1 MSTRSQR
8 PNADAVAIC
17 PVGLE
22 PVCAGELR
30 ELGYRVGS
38 PTAGVVPFRGSTRA
52 VYEANLWLRTA
63 TRVLVRVARFR
74 ATDFAHLERRVGE
87 LDLASYLGDG
97 VAPRFRVTSRKSGLF
112 HTDAVADRLHGII
125 GPAKTDD
132 DQPEQVFVVRIDH
145 DTVTLSVDTSGE
157 PLHKRSWRTETVS
170 ASLRPT
176 LAAAAVL
183 SSVWDRT
190 SPVLDP
196 FAGAGT
202 FVIEAGLIA
211 AALPP
216 SDGRD
221 YAFHRW
227 PSFEGG
233 TWASVT
239 GGAATRSV
247 EHAVA
252 TLPALEA
259 ADRDPAAIEAAKR
272 NAERAGVKIDATVR
286 PVGQMT
292 GDLSAGL
299 VITNPPYGKRS
310 ASGSRGTDPL
320 YKRLGEMVRERR
332 PNSTLTVVAP
342 SGLSRIDRRLT
353 TVAKTR
359 NGGIDV
365 IIATHRPAASRSAAG
380 L

>member
-1 MSTRSQR
+1 MAARNER

-22 PVCAGELR
+22 SICADELR
-30 ELGYRVGS
+30 ALGYKVGG

-63 TRVLVRVARFR
+63 TRVLVRIARFR
-74 ATDFAHLERRVGE
+74 ATDFPHLERRISEAE
-87 LDLASYLGDG
+87 LGAFLGPG

-112 HTDAVADRLHGII
+112 HTDAVTERLHSIVGA
-125 GPAKTDD
+125 PKVDD
-132 DQPEQVFVVRIDH
+132 EQPEQAFIVRVDH
-145 DTVTLSVDTSGE
+145 DTVTVSVDTSGE
-157 PLHKRSWRTETVS
+157 PLHKRTWRTETVA

-183 SSVWDRT
+183 GSNWDRT

-196 FAGAGT
+196 FAGSGT

-211 AALPP
+211 AAMPP
-216 SDGRD
+216 SSGRE

-239 GGAATRSV
+239 GAAATKTRESASA
-247 EHAVA
+247 EQP
-252 TLPALEA
+252 LLEA
-259 ADRDPAAIEAAKR
+259 SDRDVVAIQHTLA
-272 NAERAGVKIDATVR
+272 NAERAGVTVRAEVR

-292 GDLSAGL
+292 GHRGPGDADRHDDLSHMPTARGPPSRRAGRMMMSHQQRM
-299 VITNPPYGKRS
+299 N
-310 ASGSRGTDPL
+310 
-320 YKRLGEMVRERR
+320 
-332 PNSTLTVVAP
+332 
-342 SGLSRIDRRLT
+342 
-353 TVAKTR
+353 
-359 NGGIDV
+359 
-365 IIATHRPAASRSAAG
+365 RPA
-380 L
+380 